1 MYLLTAVVL
10 LIVDQSVFT
19 FFTFV
24 MTGLLS

>member
-19 FFTFV
+19 FFTFE